1 VNTFKHRSQGPP
13 VAGPWVR
20 PLWVALFLAAVIC
33 SITGCA
39 SGVPDNALQ
48 LSPETLEQRKLQT
61 RRFDGIAEPEIL
73 SACAAVL
80 QDLGFNLDES
90 ETELGVLVASKKRSA
105 RDARQIAAAL
115 LLEIVGWDM
124 DTDEKQLIRA
134 SLVTRPADG
143 FSPEDPD
150 NSFYVR
156 ITFQRVVWNS
166 NNEVSRTERLD
177 EPELYQGFFDR
188 LSKSVFLEGHKI

>member
-90 ETELGVLVASKKRSA
+90 ETEL
-105 RDARQIAAAL
+105 DARQIAAAL

>member
-1 VNTFKHRSQGPP
+1 MNTFKHQSQGPP
-13 VAGPWVR
+13 AAGPWAR
-20 PLWVALFLAAVIC
+20 PLWIVLFLVAVMC
-33 SITGCA
+33 AVTGCA
-39 SGVPDNALQ
+39 AGVPDNALR

-90 ETELGVLVASKKRSA
+90 ETDLGVLVASKKRSA

-115 LLEIVGWDM
+115 LLEIIGWDM

-134 SLVTRPADG
+134 SLVTRPTHGGAPGDADK
-143 FSPEDPD
+143 
-150 NSFYVR
+150 SFYVR

-166 NNEVSRTERLD
+166 NNEVSRSERLD

-188 LSKSVFLEGHKI
+188 LSKSVFLEGQKI

>member
-1 VNTFKHRSQGPP
+1 MKTLNHRSQGPP
-13 VAGPWVR
+13 AAGPWTR
-20 PLWVALFLAAVIC
+20 PLWIALFLLAVIC

-39 SGVPDNALQ
+39 SGVPDGALR

-90 ETELGVLVASKKRSA
+90 ETELGLLVASKKRSA

-115 LLEIVGWDM
+115 LLEVIGWDM

-134 SLVTRPADG
+134 SLVTRPSEDG
-143 FSPEDPD
+143 SPQDPD
-150 NSFYVR
+150 SSFYVR

-177 EPELYQGFFDR
+177 EPGLYQGFFDR